1 VTNATCAVIVIGL
14 IHRTVAYVRQ
24 RWTSIEKL
32 IDGTPLILYKTGEW
46 QSEIMHEMRLSPDD
60 VLAAARS
67 KGLRNLDKIDY
78 VILER
83 NGQISLLS
91 VKHGEYITLIH
102 FKGPYGLPCAPFPEW
117 RVASD
122 QDYWMPRPPSVVP
135 LAHADPYAWN
145 ILAAGWP

>member
-1 VTNATCAVIVIGL
+1 MSSLLHAIAGYFILLLTIRLLRRRPGSQMTVFEFILIFLIGGVIIAATLGQDRSVTNATCAVIMVGL
-14 IHRTVAYVRQ
+14 IHRTISYVRQ
-24 RWTSIEKL
+24 RWTSIEEL

-46 QSEIMHEMRLSPDD
+46 QSEVMHEMKLSADD

-91 VKHGEYITLIH
+91 MKQANT
-102 FKGPYGLPCAPFPEW
+102 
-117 RVASD
+117 
-122 QDYWMPRPPSVVP
+122 
-135 LAHADPYAWN
+135 
-145 ILAAGWP
+145 